1 MPLNHK
7 YFTFEELIYSED
19 ALKKYDIRNKT
30 TQTIESNLDRLITE
44 LLDPIRE
51 MWGKPL
57 QVSSGFRCD
66 KLNGKVRGSKTS
78 RHKDGL
84 AADLDAGTNADNK
97 ALAKMIAAS
106 GLKFDQLIDEK
117 GYAWV
122 HVGLTTKDRTP
133 RQEILRTKDG
143 IKYTRLTPDQ
153 L

>member
-1 MPLNHK
+1 MTPHK
-7 YFTFEELIYSED
+7 YFTFEELIFSED

-30 TQTIESNLDRLITE
+30 TQTIENNLDRLITE

-51 MWGKPL
+51 MWGKPIS
-57 QVSSGFRCD
+57 VSSGYRCEL
-66 KLNGKVRGSKTS
+66 LNQKEGGSETS

-84 AADLDAGTNADNK
+84 AADLDAGTNADNRE
-97 ALAKMIAAS
+97 LAKMIATS

-122 HVGLTTKDRTP
+122 HVGLTSKNRTL

>member
-1 MPLNHK
+1 MNHK
-7 YFTFEELIYSED
+7 YFTFEELIFSED

-30 TQTIESNLDRLITE
+30 TQEVENNLDRLIVE
-44 LLDPIRE
+44 LLDPIRM
-51 MWGKPL
+51 MWGKPIS
-57 QVSSGFRCD
+57 VSSGYRCEL
-66 KLNGKVRGSKTS
+66 LNQKEGGSSTS

-106 GLKFDQLIDEK
+106 GLNFDQLIDEK

-133 RQEILRTKDG
+133 RQEILRTKNG
-143 IKYTRLTPDQ
+143 SKYIRITPDQ

>member
-7 YFTFEELIYSED
+7 YFTIEELVFSED
-19 ALKKYDIRNKT
+19 ALRKYDIRNKT
-30 TQTIESNLDRLITE
+30 TQTIENNLDRLIVE

-51 MWGKPL
+51 KWGKPL
-57 QVSSGFRCD
+57 QVTSGYRCD
-66 KLNGKVRGSKTS
+66 KLNGKVGGSKTS

-97 ALAKMIAAS
+97 ALAKMIATS

-117 GYAWV
+117 GFAWV
-122 HVGLTTKDRTP
+122 HVGLTTRDRTP
-133 RQEILRTKDG
+133 RQEILRTENG
-143 IKYTRLTPDQ
+143 SSYIRITAEQ

>member
-1 MPLNHK
+1 MTHK
-7 YFTFEELIYSED
+7 YFTLEELIYSED

-30 TQTIESNLDRLITE
+30 TQTIENNLDRLIVE

-57 QVSSGFRCD
+57 QVTSGYRCD

-84 AADLDAGTNADNK
+84 AADLDAGTNADNRE
-97 ALAKMIAAS
+97 LAKMIATS
-106 GLKFDQLIDEK
+106 GLRVDQLIDEK
-117 GYAWV
+117 GYARV

-133 RQEILRTKDG
+133 RQEILRTKNG
-143 IKYTRLTPDQ
+143 SKYIRITPDQ